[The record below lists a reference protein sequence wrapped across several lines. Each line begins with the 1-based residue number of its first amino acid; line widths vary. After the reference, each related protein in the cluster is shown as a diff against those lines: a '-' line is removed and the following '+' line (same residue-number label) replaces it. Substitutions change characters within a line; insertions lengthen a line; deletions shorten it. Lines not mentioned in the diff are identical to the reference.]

1 VSVPARI
8 SNRIFILHRLPN
20 FHATAKLTSSAQLEL
35 LLLVPRVRSVFSSS
49 LRDVQLGT
57 PQPPGSGAAGW
68 RAVTRVLRSSAA
80 TASADLVNLFFPSD
94 CRLCAAPIL
103 DLGASQVCRAC
114 LGRVTPLTENLC
126 TRCGDALD
134 LESSRFASALGV
146 TECSFCRLA
155 PPEFARAVAF
165 APYDSEL
172 RELLHLLKFEG
183 RRALAEEVLG
193 RWLATAVLKL
203 RDQAASDLVVIPVP
217 LFAAR
222 QRQRGF
228 NQADL
233 LASSALRSLKK
244 LAPEWHLTLA
254 PHALTRIKDT
264 HSLFTLA
271 PHQRRAGLRGAF
283 KVADPAAIAGREVL
297 LLDDIMTTGATAREC
312 ARTLLRAGAE
322 KVWVAT
328 VARAQPDRLASTP
341 GVAIWDANKVQEP
354 QPRHQ
359 QNF

>member
-1 VSVPARI
+1 MS
-8 SNRIFILHRLPN
+8 
-20 FHATAKLTSSAQLEL
+20 
-35 LLLVPRVRSVFSSS
+35 RVRSVFSSS
-49 LRDVQLGT
+49 LKDVQLGS
-57 PQPPGSGAAGW
+57 PEPPGSGAAGW

-80 TASADLVNLFFPSD
+80 TASTDLITLFFPSD
-94 CRLCAAPIL
+94 CRLCGAPHL
-103 DLGASQVCRAC
+103 DLGASQVCHAC
-114 LGRVTPLTENLC
+114 LDRVTPCSEGLC

-134 LESSRFASALGV
+134 LESLRFAGALGV
-146 TECSFCRLA
+146 TECSPCRLA

-193 RWLATAVLKL
+193 RWLATAILKL
-203 RDQAASDLVVIPVP
+203 REQAAIDLVVIPVP

-228 NQADL
+228 NQAAL
-233 LASSALRSLKK
+233 LASAALRSLKK

-254 PHALTRIKDT
+254 PQALTRIKDT

-283 KVADPAAIAGREVL
+283 KVADPAAVAGKEVL

-312 ARTLLRAGAE
+312 ARTLIRAGAE

-328 VARAQPDRLASTP
+328 VARAQPDRLSSDSQ
-341 GVAIWDANKVQEP
+341 VAFWDANKVHEP
-354 QPRHQ
+354 NPRIQ
-359 QNF
+359 RSF

>member
-1 VSVPARI
+1 M
-8 SNRIFILHRLPN
+8 
-20 FHATAKLTSSAQLEL
+20 
-35 LLLVPRVRSVFSSS
+35 
-49 LRDVQLGT
+49 
-57 PQPPGSGAAGW
+57 
-68 RAVTRVLRSSAA
+68 
-80 TASADLVNLFFPSD
+80 
-94 CRLCAAPIL
+94 L

-114 LGRVTPLTENLC
+114 LDRVMPRNEALC

-155 PPEFARAVAF
+155 PPDFARAVAF

-193 RWLATAVLKL
+193 CWLANAILKL
-203 RDQAASDLVVIPVP
+203 RGQAADDLVVIPVP

-233 LASSALRSLKK
+233 LAASALRSLKK
-244 LAPEWHLTLA
+244 LAPEWDLVYA
-254 PHALTRIKDT
+254 PQALTRIKDT
-264 HSLFTLA
+264 HSLFALA

-283 KVADPAAIAGREVL
+283 KVTEPAAVAGREVL

-312 ARTLLRAGAE
+312 ARTLIRAGAE

-328 VARAQPDRLASTP
+328 VARAQPDHLAAAPS
-341 GVAIWDANKVQEP
+341 VAYWDPNKLQEP
-354 QPRHQ
+354 QTRLQ
-359 QNF
+359 RSF